1 MDFNINMH
9 FNVGVAIK
17 VGTDGAIMLN
27 NLHYWIIKNR
37 ANRKHYYDGR
47 YWTYN
52 TLDAFVELFPF
63 WSKRQVERILN
74 NLKKDGYIET
84 GNYNKLAYDRT
95 KWYTLTEKG
104 WMLMSPNCDISN
116 INISPNS
123 DIENTKQGNENHD
136 SVTPIPNQKP
146 NMKERKKQE
155 TYNDIISSYTE
166 DDSLKDALVEFIK
179 MRKNIKSPMTN
190 RALKLL
196 LTNLDKLAKD
206 NNDLKVK
213 ILDNSILNNWK
224 GVYALK
230 EEPFKNSQSEKGQR
244 PKYDKNGFEI
254 EY

>member
-1 MDFNINMH
+1 MEDINKSYYAIIPA
-9 FNVGVAIK
+9 NVRYDKELTANAKLMYGEITALCNERGYCWASNSYFAELYQASNRTVSR
-17 VGTDGAIMLN
+17 
-27 NLHYWIIKNR
+27 WISQLVDK
-37 ANRKHYYDGR
+37 
-47 YWTYN
+47 
-52 TLDAFVELFPF
+52 
-63 WSKRQVERILN
+63 
-74 NLKKDGYIET
+74 GYIKIEIIH
-84 GNYNKLAYDRT
+84 K
-95 KWYTLTEKG
+95 
-104 WMLMSPNCDISN
+104 
-116 INISPNS
+116 
-123 DIENTKQGNENHD
+123 ENTKEILERRIYISFYKPMDKNVVGGDDKNVVRGNDKN
-136 SVTPIPNQKP
+136 VVYNNTVLN
-146 NMKERKKQE
+146 KERKKEEKGKQP
-155 TYNDIISSYTE
+155 TYNDIISDYTE

-230 EEPFKNSQSEKGQR
+230 EEPFKSSQSEKGQR